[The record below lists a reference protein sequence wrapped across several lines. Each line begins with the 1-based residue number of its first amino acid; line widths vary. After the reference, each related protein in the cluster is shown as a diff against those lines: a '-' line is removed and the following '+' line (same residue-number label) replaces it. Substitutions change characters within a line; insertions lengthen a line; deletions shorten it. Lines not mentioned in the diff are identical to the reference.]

1 MEGKKKVII
10 NERVTVYATSAF
22 MKNKDAAT
30 LKPGKE
36 LKIHPILADR
46 LEKEGRV
53 TRKQPKSE

>member
-1 MEGKKKVII
+1 MAEKKKVKV
-10 NERVTVYATSAF
+10 NERVTVYATSSF

-36 LKIHPILADR
+36 LKIHPVLAAR

-53 TRKQPKSE
+53 TRKQPKAE